1 MALRF
6 AHPTEEAYAYP
17 LTIGHL
23 LNAAMVTAVDQ
34 EIVYRDQCRF
44 TYREFRRRIGRLASM
59 LADLGAT
66 EGVTVAMLDWDSH
79 RYLEAYFAVPMMGAV
94 LQTVNVR
101 LSPQQVHYTLAQT
114 EAGIL
119 LVHRDFLPLI
129 EQMLPTLPHVKSI
142 VALMDG
148 TEEPLPAFVVGEYE
162 ALTTMADADFPFRD
176 FDENAVATTF
186 HTSGTTGNPQAR

>member
-1 MALRF
+1 
-6 AHPTEEAYAYP
+6 
-17 LTIGHL
+17 
-23 LNAAMVTAVDQ
+23 
-34 EIVYRDQCRF
+34 
-44 TYREFRRRIGRLASM
+44 
-59 LADLGAT
+59 
-66 EGVTVAMLDWDSH
+66 
-79 RYLEAYFAVPMMGAV
+79 MMGAA

-176 FDENAVATTF
+176 FDEKAVATTF
-186 HTSGTTGNPQAR
+186 HTNGTRSEARRVGQEGDSKCRYRWWPYE